1 MTNGGRREPTP
12 ASQAARFDSPDLAA
26 GRIFAEALGVP
37 ASKVTVTGRPTDP
50 DARELGKVSSPTIA
64 SLVERMLVT
73 SDNVLAEG
81 LARQVA
87 VAKDMPASFVG
98 GAQATRDALEELG
111 VSTAGFGLVD
121 GSGFSHQNR
130 LSTQTLT
137 AILTLAAGEE
147 HPDLRMIISGLPVA
161 AYSGTLTNRYVSA
174 SAGKTAAGT
183 VRAKT
188 GTLSGVSSLAGV
200 AVDADGR
207 LLAFS
212 FIADDTNREFAGPSQ
227 SALDTVAAA
236 IAGCGCS

>member
-1 MTNGGRREPTP
+1 PGAARLDKLAAQVTKALGGTEPTSVIVDASLYEGPTVGPSWSSVDLNDGYIARITALMTNGGRREPTP

-98 GAQATRDALEELG
+98 GAQAT
-111 VSTAGFGLVD
+111 
-121 GSGFSHQNR
+121 
-130 LSTQTLT
+130 
-137 AILTLAAGEE
+137 
-147 HPDLRMIISGLPVA
+147 
-161 AYSGTLTNRYVSA
+161 
-174 SAGKTAAGT
+174 
-183 VRAKT
+183 
-188 GTLSGVSSLAGV
+188 
-200 AVDADGR
+200 
-207 LLAFS
+207 
-212 FIADDTNREFAGPSQ
+212 
-227 SALDTVAAA
+227 
-236 IAGCGCS
+236 